1 MQNNNSIGDIA
12 VGVLA
17 GALNGVDRLISEP
30 FWTHYQTKVVSS
42 RLLLPKYWN
51 EDPLKNLGEIFT
63 EALGKPI
70 SRKLRIKQDEYL
82 YVNRTSSSSIQSIT
96 NSDIRIF
103 TLLKDDYKTF
113 DNGSIQYE
121 INKFPIAG
129 TDKQLRTFRI
139 TILKKKPEYADTVF
153 GDSCII
159 AESLLSDADSTT
171 NFKTVPKIIYSVT
184 SATGE
189 FEGVQGLE
197 VQNSTDGKRKI
208 VLRWNGEL

>member
-1 MQNNNSIGDIA
+1 MQNNNSIEDIA
-12 VGVLA
+12 VGVVA

-42 RLLLPKYWN
+42 RLLRPKYWLA
-51 EDPLKNLGEIFT
+51 DPLGNLGEIFT

-82 YVNRTSSSSIQSIT
+82 YFNFNSGIASIEDSRTS
-96 NSDIRIF
+96 IF
-103 TLLKDDYKTF
+103 PLVKDDYKTS
-113 DNGSIQYE
+113 DNGSVQIE
-121 INKFPIAG
+121 RKNFPE
-129 TDKQLRTFRI
+129 TEKDKKRRSGSI
-139 TILKKKPEYADTVF
+139 TIFKKKPEYADIKY
-153 GDSCII
+153 GDSSIRGV
-159 AESLLSDADSTT
+159 ALFDEENPNMA
-171 NFKTVPKIIYSVT
+171 TVPKIIFSVT

-208 VLRWNGEL
+208 VLRWNGSL